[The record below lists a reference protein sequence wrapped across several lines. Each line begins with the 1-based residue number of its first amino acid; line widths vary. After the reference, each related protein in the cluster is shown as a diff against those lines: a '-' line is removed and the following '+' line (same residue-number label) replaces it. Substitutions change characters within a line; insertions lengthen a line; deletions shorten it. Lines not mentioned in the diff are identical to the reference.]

1 MKMSDNSSNHSDDY
15 IPISIEQLIEEFE
28 FYESDKI
35 RDLYYD
41 LKNRIPYFIDDMQFF
56 DIFSFIMDNR
66 FSQYKK
72 YLFEATHSQLEYFK
86 NEYCDEIN
94 TSLFVLNNF
103 LKIQNPKIY
112 KRLNINYQDWFEFCY
127 NFTTIKKPVRYDYE
141 YEFELPN
148 QIVD

>member
-1 MKMSDNSSNHSDDY
+1 MKMSDNSSDHSDDY
-15 IPISIEQLIEEFE
+15 KPISIEELIEEFE
-28 FYESDKI
+28 FNESDKI
-35 RDLYYD
+35 LDLYYD

-56 DIFSFIMDNR
+56 DIFSFIIDNR

-127 NFTTIKKPVRYDYE
+127 NFTTIKKPVRYD
-141 YEFELPN
+141 FNEL
-148 QIVD
+148 